1 MQKDAT
7 TIIMH
12 FCLDKFEIRREYMF
26 GQKVTLPVRMIG
38 GKLSIVMHSYKSQR
52 SLNYSGC
59 YAMTRLSFLLLILAL
74 FGTTA
79 MAQEWLDGGYVGRA
93 NYGEI
98 SQYFTDPIF
107 FTKVP
112 TTQPLGF
119 YYPYIGYDGFYPFNV
134 YQSEF
139 RNRSLAA
146 MHWEP
151 IQKNWTETMS
161 YAQGK
166 SSLRVFEAGSW
177 RSL

>member
-1 MQKDAT
+1 M
-7 TIIMH
+7 
-12 FCLDKFEIRREYMF
+12 
-26 GQKVTLPVRMIG
+26 
-38 GKLSIVMHSYKSQR
+38 
-52 SLNYSGC
+52 
-59 YAMTRLSFLLLILAL
+59 MTRLSFLLLILAL
-74 FGTTA
+74 FSMTA
-79 MAQEWLDGGYVGRA
+79 LSQEWLEGGYVGRA

-112 TTQPLGF
+112 ASQPLGF
-119 YYPYIGYDGFYPFNV
+119 YYPYIGNVGFYPFNV

-151 IQKNWTETMS
+151 LQKNWTETMS
-161 YAQGK
+161 YVQGR
-166 SSLRVFEAGSW
+166 SSLRVFEGGVW